1 MKKWI
6 IGTITMI
13 VIAIGAVFG
22 VTKLLNYIEEEEKSL
37 KAQNVMGQQ
46 GKKAKEE
53 KQQASEDEIIS
64 TMHRMIHQ
72 KVKSSEKWGFIEMTN
87 KEIRSAKNAVESST
101 NFKHKSKLLSTLE
114 RWEKGDFSQTVEE
127 HNFLWEIQGGDTGK
141 ATERLSPEE
150 EKQYVKEMK
159 GK

>member
-6 IGTITMI
+6 IGTITVI

-22 VTKLLNYIEEEEKSL
+22 VTKGINYIEEEEKSL
-37 KAQNVMGQQ
+37 KAQKVMGQQ
-46 GKKAKEE
+46 GKKAEEE
-53 KQQASEDEIIS
+53 KQQVSEAEIIS
-64 TMHRMIHQ
+64 TMHRMVHQ

-87 KEIRSAKNAVESST
+87 KEIRGAKNAVESGT
-101 NFKHKSKLLSTLE
+101 NFKYKSELLSTLE

-141 ATERLSPEE
+141 ATEPLSPEE

-159 GK
+159 RK